1 MCLVKGLATSLAG
14 ATTSGSGFR
23 LIVGVPIDE
32 LSLTLISTTRDGLI
46 PVLTVCHLGFLLYF
60 TATIY
65 GRLNYAGFHLL
76 IGWLVQINGG
86 ASFNTPLIIYYLTR

>member
-32 LSLTLISTTRDGLI
+32 LSLKLISTTRDGLI
-46 PVLTVCHLGFLLYF
+46 PVLRVCHLGL
-60 TATIY
+60 
-65 GRLNYAGFHLL
+65 
-76 IGWLVQINGG
+76 
-86 ASFNTPLIIYYLTR
+86 